1 MILILISASAEPT
14 NLRGGSMNRDDEDDS
29 DGGDCSD
36 ESCEISYGQPYHLQ
50 LVSEN
55 QDLQRWLT
63 GSRSSPDRYGRPR
76 GGNGNYVYTD
86 IGADNGGNAGNYK
99 INPNQYRWLI
109 GSDESDGSRLDENGQ
124 AIWED
129 PKRNECMRYGDLIY
143 LQGLGT
149 DNHWLT
155 GRLGTNNQ
163 GVYMASTAD
172 ESQWHLR
179 SSAVRNRNDP
189 DPRVGQCVR
198 NKDQVYFQA
207 SALDDRYLTGGRN
220 KGNWDVYTLETNRA
234 SQFELQSLA
243 QPTVSP
249 SSQSTSTP
257 SKSPSSKPSDSPSS
271 NEDTI
276 DSLRATIADLAATVI
291 SLEES
296 IVQKDYIIADLSFQL
311 DANCV
316 PIDPTPSPTPST
328 DTPSIAPTKAPTSAQ
343 SLRPTNPPTLVPSA
357 TSTVAPWTFI
367 RGTSCEGTKATI
379 RSISGTYRPKVLSN
393 CKSTCEYHD
402 ECVGFNYWD
411 DNEVQTTECV
421 FYSDIT
427 ATPAKS
433 YESEGRQD
441 YITSNCF
448 IQSHTLPL

>member
-1 MILILISASAEPT
+1 
-14 NLRGGSMNRDDEDDS
+14 
-29 DGGDCSD
+29 
-36 ESCEISYGQPYHLQ
+36 
-50 LVSEN
+50 
-55 QDLQRWLT
+55 
-63 GSRSSPDRYGRPR
+63 
-76 GGNGNYVYTD
+76 
-86 IGADNGGNAGNYK
+86 
-99 INPNQYRWLI
+99 
-109 GSDESDGSRLDENGQ
+109 
-124 AIWED
+124 
-129 PKRNECMRYGDLIY
+129 MRYGDLIY

-155 GRLGTNNQ
+155 SYIEDNLVN
-163 GVYMASTAD
+163 MASSAQ
-172 ESQWHLR
+172 EGKWYLR
-179 SSAVRNRNDP
+179 SAAVRNRNDP
-189 DPRVGQCVR
+189 DPLDKQCVR
-198 NKDQVYFQA
+198 FKDQVFFQA
-207 SALDDRYLTGGRN
+207 SNVDDRYLTGGRN
-220 KGNWDVYTLETNRA
+220 RGNWEVYTFESNQA
-234 SQFELQSLA
+234 SQFELQSLLVDPSS
-243 QPTVSP
+243 QPSMSP
-249 SSQSTSTP
+249 SSQSTFTP
-257 SKSPSSKPSDSPSS
+257 SESPSSKPSDSPSS
-271 NEDTI
+271 NEDTV

-296 IVQKDYIIADLSFQL
+296 IAQIFFQL
-311 DANCV
+311 DAIGV
-316 PIDPTPSPTPST
+316 PVDPTPSPTPPT

-367 RGTSCEGTKATI
+367 RGTSCEGTKAKI

>member
-1 MILILISASAEPT
+1 
-14 NLRGGSMNRDDEDDS
+14 
-29 DGGDCSD
+29 
-36 ESCEISYGQPYHLQ
+36 
-50 LVSEN
+50 
-55 QDLQRWLT
+55 
-63 GSRSSPDRYGRPR
+63 
-76 GGNGNYVYTD
+76 
-86 IGADNGGNAGNYK
+86 
-99 INPNQYRWLI
+99 
-109 GSDESDGSRLDENGQ
+109 
-124 AIWED
+124 
-129 PKRNECMRYGDLIY
+129 MRYGDLIY
-143 LQGLGT
+143 VQGLGK
-149 DNHWLT
+149 DNHWLASER
-155 GRLGTNNQ
+155 GNSNIA
-163 GVYMASTAD
+163 VNMASSAQ
-172 ESQWHLR
+172 EGKWYLR
-179 SSAVRNRNDP
+179 SAAVRNRNDP
-189 DPRVGQCVR
+189 DPLDKQCVR
-198 NKDQVYFQA
+198 FKDQVFFQA
-207 SALDDRYLTGGRN
+207 SNVDDRYLTGELYSN
-220 KGNWDVYTLETNRA
+220 SLDVFTWGTDRA
-234 SQFELQSLA
+234 SQFELQSSVDLTGPTLNPVGPSS
-243 QPTVSP
+243 QPSVSP
-249 SSQSTSTP
+249 SSQSTFTP
-257 SKSPSSKPSDSPSS
+257 SESPSSKPSDSPSS

-316 PIDPTPSPTPST
+316 PIDPTPSPTPPT

-357 TSTVAPWTFI
+357 MSTVAPWTFI
-367 RGTSCEGTKATI
+367 RGTSCEGTKAKI